1 MNMKNKS
8 LKIIIIIFAVI
19 ITVGFS
25 VFGWHIIK
33 NRLTDPS
40 RQASPVLKVI
50 TRNRDDN
57 KINYSVIYDNGNI
70 AETEA
75 FTPDKTVFLYA
86 GNYDYASKIE
96 DGKIVVTLLK
106 PRLTDSNG
114 NKVEPDETVKKLMK
128 TLARESE
135 HDILGVIII
144 IDGDNYYAFV
154 EHNVNL
160 WVPCHLYRYE
170 KNEDTLTD
178 LYCWN
183 YVDLIGI
190 AEYENEE

>member
-40 RQASPVLKVI
+40 RQASPVLKAI

-57 KINYSVIYDNGNI
+57 KINYSVIYDSGNI

-75 FTPDKTVFLYA
+75 FIPDKVVFLNA
-86 GNYDYASKIE
+86 GSNYVSKVE
-96 DGKIVVTLLK
+96 NGKIIVTLDRT
-106 PRLTDSNG
+106 RLTDSNG
-114 NKVEPDETVKKLMK
+114 NEVEPDETVKKLMK

-135 HDILGVIII
+135 HDILGAIII

-160 WVPCHLYRYE
+160 CVPCHLYRYE